1 MRAHVLF
8 NLVRVLIA
16 CVAGLHL
23 SSGQA
28 MAQLAASAWPTF
40 QHDSRHTGQ
49 SPFNGPT
56 TNHIKQIYRGSAP
69 LKSAPAIGTD
79 GTVYIGNG
87 RSLCAIVPGND
98 PADWCTNVVASTKLS
113 SPTVDSNGTV
123 YIGARDNKLHAVNL
137 DGSVKFTFHTTGG
150 DGDVSD
156 AAMVAPDGTIYFSG
170 TGRLHA
176 LNPDGTLKWVTQ
188 ANGAIFTGSSAL
200 ATDGTIYFPT
210 VYGTLYALNPDGS
223 VKWTFKAGT
232 HIRYAAPSVAADGT
246 IYIGTDQALVAVNPD
261 GTLKWN
267 FPTAG
272 KVYSSAAIATD
283 GTIYVGSI
291 GKSSVGPSAL
301 YAITPAGT
309 QLWART
315 SSDSFRGAPAIGAD
329 GTIYA
334 TAGTQ
339 VLAFLPDG
347 TPLWNYST
355 TGPILGG
362 LAIGADG
369 TLYVPSS
376 DRGLYAFAP

>member
-1 MRAHVLF
+1 MRACVLF
-8 NLVRVLIA
+8 NLIRVLIA

-28 MAQLAASAWPTF
+28 MAQLAASAWPTL
-40 QHDSRHTGQ
+40 QHDSHHTGQ
-49 SPFNGPT
+49 SSVNGPA
-56 TNHIKQIYRGSAP
+56 TNHVKWIFQGLAP
-69 LKSAPAIGTD
+69 LKSAPAIGAD
-79 GTVYIGNG
+79 GTVYVANG
-87 RSLCAIVPGND
+87 RNLCALN
-98 PADWCTNVVASTKLS
+98 PANGHDTWCTFVIASTKLS
-113 SPTVDSNGTV
+113 VPTVDSNGTV
-123 YIGARDNKLHAVNL
+123 YIGARDNKLHALHL
-137 DGSVKFTFHTTGG
+137 DGSLKFTFHTTGG

-176 LNPDGTLKWVTQ
+176 LNSDGSLKWVTQ
-188 ANGAIFTGSSAL
+188 SDGAIFTGSSAL

-223 VKWTFKAGT
+223 IKWTYKAGQ
-232 HIRYAAPSVAADGT
+232 HVRYSAPSVATDGT
-246 IYIGTDQALVAVNPD
+246 IYIGTDDGLVAVNPD

-272 KVYSSAAIATD
+272 KVYSSPAIATD

-291 GKSSVGPSAL
+291 GKASVGPAAL
-301 YAITPAGT
+301 YAVSPAGT
-309 QLWART
+309 QVWSRST
-315 SSDSFRGAPAIGAD
+315 GDPFRGAPAIGAD

-339 VLAFLPDG
+339 VLAYQPDG

-355 TGPILGG
+355 GGRILGA
-362 LAIGADG
+362 LAIGGDG
-369 TLYVPSS
+369 TLYVPST